1 MAGVLTSKT
10 NPKKIQSQAAA
21 NSNEILKD
29 SQFVPKTPQKLT
41 LRGILGLNQPVE
53 INPSPPNLWTK
64 ENLGL
69 NYLATQ
75 EKVLLDQKQKEL
87 EKAVA
92 DLQEELKKLISASEG
107 IGSQIENAV
116 LENIP
121 QASEYQ
127 VSFLIRLKNLI
138 INFRKNLNQASTWLE
153 SFNTKKK
160 KKNYFWTMARDKKK
174 GGEAYMFSDEHSA
187 ARSVA

>member
-1 MAGVLTSKT
+1 MAGILASK
-10 NPKKIQSQAAA
+10 NDPKKISAKTGVL
-21 NSNEILKD
+21 SNEILSD
-29 SQFVPKTPQKLT
+29 SQPGLKPQKLT

-53 INPSPPNLWTK
+53 INPSPKSLWTK

-87 EKAVA
+87 EKVVA
-92 DLQEELKKLISASEG
+92 DLQEELKKLVAASEG

-121 QASEYQ
+121 EASVYQ
-127 VSFLIRLKNLI
+127 VSFLKRLKNLI
-138 INFRKNLNQASTWLE
+138 VGFRKNLNQASTWLE

-160 KKNYFWTMARDKKK
+160 KKNYFWSMAKDKKK